1 MVPRGAYVTTRAVV
15 WSVAWERRT
24 FISASP
30 SRVAI
35 AVGAQRA
42 GGRGLLQ

>member
-1 MVPRGAYVTTRAVV
+1 MVPRGAYVTTRAVA

-24 FISASP
+24 LISASP

-35 AVGAQRA
+35 AERSGR
-42 GGRGLLQ
+42 GRGRGLLQ